1 MVKRLSDELEELSVR
16 AKKTEDVIQAAVA
29 QDRERLQA
37 RLNTLK
43 TAVENQPAKA
53 GERMAKARAD
63 ADAKWRELHTKL
75 DNHFAGIRAKAE
87 EHKAERD
94 MRRAEHRAD
103 DAEQDAVVAVDFAV
117 YALDQAEYAIIEAAV
132 CRVEA
137 DELAARH

>member
-37 RLNTLK
+37 RLNTLR
-43 TAVENQPAKA
+43 TAVENQPAKD

-117 YALDQAEYAIIEAAV
+117 YALDQAE
-132 CRVEA
+132 
-137 DELAARH
+137 